1 MSIFSDFFTTRSQ
14 PRRASHA
21 AMALF
26 LLVSSVSLVTSLART
41 AAAAD
46 ALTPAKKKE
55 AREHFFTGSRKY
67 DLGRYDEASEE
78 FQKAYEILGDPMIL
92 YNVAKSLQYAK
103 NIERALFFYKRY
115 LSRSTTA
122 PNRSEVETRIVEL
135 TAALDKVNQSD
146 RIPPTGIIRQN
157 DPNETEVDKT
167 PDKTDRTADKTPDK
181 VVPTKV
187 DEPAPVTPKQK
198 LARGLGFGLIGLTVA
213 GVAAGAAMLALSSS
227 RNNDFQTRAN
237 AGGLTYDDPS
247 LQNSESRSKTYGNAG
262 IACLAI
268 GGAAAIGAGVALYF
282 GYRKGRETAAPV
294 KTTQVLPF
302 FSPSSGGMLVQGQ
315 F

>member
-1 MSIFSDFFTTRSQ
+1 MSIFPGPTSGRPRGTPLLIFF
-14 PRRASHA
+14 
-21 AMALF
+21 
-26 LLVSSVSLVTSLART
+26 LVSSVSLVTSLPRPAC
-41 AAAAD
+41 AAD
-46 ALTPAKKKE
+46 AITPAKKKE
-55 AREHFFTGSRKY
+55 AREHFFAGSRKY

-115 LSRSTTA
+115 LARSTTA

-135 TAALDKVNQSD
+135 TAAMDKVTQSD

-157 DPNETEVDKT
+157 DPTETDVDKT
-167 PDKTDRTADKTPDK
+167 PDHSPDK
-181 VVPTKV
+181 VPDKTSDKTDVVTKT
-187 DEPAPVTPKQK
+187 EPPPPPHNR
-198 LARGLGFGLIGLTVA
+198 LARGIGYGLIGLTVA

-227 RNNDFQTRAN
+227 RSSDFQKLAN
-237 AGGLTYDDPS
+237 GGGLTYDDPS
-247 LQNSESRSKTYGNAG
+247 LVNYESRSKSYGNAG

-282 GYRKGRETAAPV
+282 GFRKAPQSAAAA
-294 KTTQVLPF
+294 KNAQVLPF
-302 FSPSSGGMLVQGQ
+302 FSPSSGGLLVQGQ